1 MASLHAFVPAQDQS
15 VFLKVSIQQQNR
27 LGSLKQLNPQHKW
40 TYLLADTL
48 IFSDKQQQAIRLA
61 KPHKALLLK
70 WLEKII
76 TAGQSSTI
84 FVEQMELDEMNTLRL
99 KQLCIQH
106 NVTLVNLLLNNP
118 QRGTLVKGPWL
129 LS

>member
-1 MASLHAFVPAQDQS
+1 MASLHAFAPAQDQS
-15 VFLKVSIQQQNR
+15 AFLKVSIQQQNR
-27 LGSLKQLNPQHKW
+27 LSSLKQANPQHKW

-48 IFSDKQQQAIRLA
+48 IFSDKQQNAIRIV
-61 KPHKALLLK
+61 KPHKALLAK

-76 TAGQSSTI
+76 IAGQSSTI

-106 NVTLVNLLLNNP
+106 NVTLVNLLLSNP
-118 QRGTLVKGPWL
+118 QQGTLIRGPWS